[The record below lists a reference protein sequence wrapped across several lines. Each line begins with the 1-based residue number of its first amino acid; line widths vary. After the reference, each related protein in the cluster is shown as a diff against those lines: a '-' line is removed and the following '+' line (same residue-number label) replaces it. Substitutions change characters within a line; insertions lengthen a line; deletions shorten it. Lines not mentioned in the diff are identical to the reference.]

1 MKTKIIFIS
10 IVGIIVFV
18 VSSFQSVENKQDYTS
33 IIKNTNKFNLK
44 QQKLYVATAV
54 ARCAK
59 CHNCQKDNSMG
70 NDSLKI
76 NIQNYF
82 KKIKSY
88 SNEIPKTEKTQIKS
102 EKVDFNTDEY
112 PDNFKIEKR

>member
-1 MKTKIIFIS
+1 MKTKIIFTS
-10 IVGIIVFV
+10 LVGIIVFV
-18 VSSFQSVENKQDYTS
+18 VSGFQSFGNKKHYTS

-44 QQKLYVATAV
+44 QQKLYVATAFV
-54 ARCAK
+54 SCAK
-59 CHNCQKDNSMG
+59 CHNCQKDNSMV

-88 SNEIPKTEKTQIKS
+88 SNEIPKTEEAQIKS
-102 EKVDFNTDEY
+102 ERVDLNTDEN
-112 PDNFKIEKR
+112 PDNFKIEER

>member
-1 MKTKIIFIS
+1 
-10 IVGIIVFV
+10 
-18 VSSFQSVENKQDYTS
+18 
-33 IIKNTNKFNLK
+33 
-44 QQKLYVATAV
+44 
-54 ARCAK
+54 
-59 CHNCQKDNSMG
+59 MG

-88 SNEIPKTEKTQIKS
+88 SNEIPKTEKTQTKS
-102 EKVDFNTDEY
+102 EKVDLNTDEY